1 MAIATFMDPI
11 HHLSGKISKKF
22 QTIYNYRTASRRK
35 YTQVRGKR
43 TTPVTVEEKDA
54 RFRFK
59 TIALAVNTRLHNMN
73 QQATDQ
79 AAFAAQSRYK
89 TLRQYVWA
97 QEAAAFDESNS

>member
-1 MAIATFMDPI
+1 MSQVSFLDPVDHI
-11 HHLSGKISKKF
+11 SGKITKKNRTVF
-22 QTIYNYRTASRRK
+22 CYRSASGRK

-43 TTPVTVEEKDA
+43 TTPVSIEEKDA

-59 TIALAVNTRLHNMN
+59 SIAQAVNTRLHNMN

-97 QEAAAFDESNS
+97 QETAAYDESNS